1 VNALLI
7 ARFTLQEA
15 ISRRLALA
23 ALVLS
28 GAFLG
33 LYALGF
39 WFVYRLAV
47 DETNNPGN
55 RSAPILAATVLTVL
69 GLYAVNFLAS
79 FLALFLSV
87 GAVSGEV
94 DTGTLPAVMAR
105 PLRRSDFV
113 LGRWL
118 AYVLMIVVYVT
129 GMVGSVL
136 VLARVL
142 ADFAPADAGRAI
154 GLMALSGVLL
164 TTLSLFGSTWLSTIA
179 NGVVCFSLFGLA
191 WLGGIIE
198 VVGIV
203 AGSPAMVQLGI
214 AVSLLIPSDGL
225 WRGASYYMQ
234 PPIITSLIP
243 ADGQWMPFV
252 STSMPAASFVV
263 WSAVYV
269 AVALAGAVRVFGRR
283 DL

>member
-15 ISRRLALA
+15 ISRRLILA
-23 ALVLS
+23 ALILS
-28 GAFLG
+28 AAFLG

-39 WFVYRLAV
+39 WFVYGM
-47 DETNNPGN
+47 ETESINNPGN

-87 GAVSGEV
+87 GAVSSEV
-94 DTGTLPAVMAR
+94 DTGTLLAVMAR
-105 PLRRSDFV
+105 PLRRADFV

-118 AYVLMIVVYVT
+118 AYVLMIGLYVT

-136 VLARVL
+136 LLALAL
-142 ADFAPADAGRAI
+142 ADYAPADAGRAI
-154 GLMALSGVLL
+154 GMMVLSALLL
-164 TTLSLFGSTWLSTIA
+164 TTLSLFGSTWLPTIA

-191 WLGGIIE
+191 WLGGVIE
-198 VVGIV
+198 LVG
-203 AGSPAMVQLGI
+203 AALGNPAMVQLGI
-214 AVSLLIPSDGL
+214 AVSLLIPSDAL
-225 WRGASYYMQ
+225 WRGASYYLQ

-243 ADGQWMPFV
+243 SNGQWIPIVSNAPPAGPFV
-252 STSMPAASFVV
+252 A
-263 WSAVYV
+263 WSAAYV
-269 AVALAGAVRVFGRR
+269 VVALIGAVRVFGRR